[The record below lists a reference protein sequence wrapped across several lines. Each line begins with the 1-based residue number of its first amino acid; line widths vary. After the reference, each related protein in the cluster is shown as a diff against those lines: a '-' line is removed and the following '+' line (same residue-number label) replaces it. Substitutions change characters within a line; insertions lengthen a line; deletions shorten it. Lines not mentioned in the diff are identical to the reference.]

1 MCFSFSQDFV
11 DNSNFGWEKIY
22 CLMKIQNNSPHK
34 YVACSLVSYYLSLV
48 RSGIS
53 WIKLRESSVN
63 IVTFKINIVN
73 IVNIVLIFTVTF
85 CYHVKRLSKILNFL
99 KIDKDILSD
108 WYQNI
113 DDKLIRECTESILSS
128 LDSRLIHRS

>member
-1 MCFSFSQDFV
+1 
-11 DNSNFGWEKIY
+11 
-22 CLMKIQNNSPHK
+22 MKIQNNSPHK

-63 IVTFKINIVN
+63 IVTFKVNIVN

-108 WYQNI
+108 WYQNL